1 MTNEPLLPRAGVYL
15 CECGGQISKAIDLP
29 ALYRM
34 VQEMPG
40 VAQARV
46 EAYPCSKDGRQR
58 IRQDIAQGVER
69 VLIAGCA
76 PRLVEKLFR
85 ESAAAAGLDPSYVH
99 IANIREQ
106 CAFSHPGSSVE
117 ACQKAASLIEM
128 GLARLATTTPAV
140 QQIGR
145 LVRSVLVVGHGLSA
159 LTVALSLADSGIRV
173 VLYQPAST
181 STVASP
187 GFEPRTPQLAAEK
200 AESAAAH
207 PMIDTFLNARIVE
220 VSGHPGDYQV
230 RFHKNG
236 GSSGEG
242 YETHAFGA
250 IVIANNAQ
258 AKPLTGEQWFDR
270 EKVKTQAEFQ
280 AELEETE
287 TSASPLALA
296 DLVFILCADP
306 DQSERCS
313 RVCCNAGIRQAI
325 QAKQLNPEANITVLF
340 RDLYFGGTG
349 EDYENEFHKARRMGI
364 TFFRYQK
371 GNRPVIRDEQIDVI
385 DTLTGEPL
393 HIPFD
398 RVILSMP
405 LIPEEGTTS
414 LSALFSLPLDEGGFL
429 AEPRVRLRP
438 GRFADPGIYVLGSAH
453 QPADTT
459 EALFQ
464 AYLTSSRVLQFLSRD
479 NISVDTPI
487 AVINPNLCTGC
498 GNCSNVCPTN
508 SIQLEKRDGILSL
521 SRVDAL
527 RCIGCGNCVV
537 VCPVKAI
544 NLPGWDH
551 MEIPAQISAALK
563 TPSGAWLGPIVVVL
577 ACEWSAY
584 SAADML
590 GKINQG
596 NGGQGLGY
604 PASVRFIRMNCSA
617 RFDPYH
623 ILWAFLNGA
632 QGVYLGACPPGECHY
647 GTGNLYAEERV
658 EILKKGLARH
668 GIDPRRL
675 HLEFLTLDEPQKLAG
690 SLQKFLKDI
699 R

>member
-1 MTNEPLLPRAGVYL
+1 MMNEAHPPRTGVYL
-15 CECGGQISKAIDLP
+15 CECGGQISKTIDLEK
-29 ALYRM
+29 LSSL
-34 VQEMPG
+34 VQEIAG
-40 VAQARV
+40 VTQARIDS
-46 EAYPCSKDGRQR
+46 YPCSKDGQER
-58 IRQDIAQGVER
+58 IRQDISQGLER

-85 ESAAAAGLDPSYVH
+85 ESAGSAGLDPSYVH

-106 CAFSHPGSSVE
+106 CAFTHPTSPSE
-117 ACQKAASLIEM
+117 AGEKAFSLIEM
-128 GLARLATTTPAV
+128 GLARLATTTPSV
-140 QQIGR
+140 GQTGR

-159 LTVALSLADSGIRV
+159 LTVALSLAEGGIRA
-173 VLYQPAST
+173 VLYQPAAAGPLT
-181 STVASP
+181 TPALQ
-187 GFEPRTPQLAAEK
+187 PRTGELATERAT
-200 AESAAAH
+200 SAANH
-207 PMIDTFLNARIVE
+207 PMIDIFKDARIVE

-230 RFHKNG
+230 RFHKG
-236 GSSGEG
+236 GG

-250 IVIANNAQ
+250 IVIANNARP
-258 AKPLTGEQWFDR
+258 KSLTGEQWFDR
-270 EKVKTQAEFQ
+270 AKVKTQSEFED
-280 AELEETE
+280 ELEEKERSGKTLE
-287 TSASPLALA
+287 LGN
-296 DLVFILCADP
+296 LVFILCADP
-306 DQSERCS
+306 DQGERCS

-325 QAKQLNPEANITVLF
+325 HARRLNPDANITVLF
-340 RDLYFGGTG
+340 RDLYFGGAG
-349 EDYENEFHKARRMGI
+349 DDSENEFHKARKLGI

-405 LIPEEGTTS
+405 LIPEDGAAS

-438 GRFADPGIYVLGSAH
+438 GRFADPGIYVLGSAQ

-464 AYLTSSRVLQFLSRD
+464 AYLTGSRVLQFLSKD
-479 NISVDTPI
+479 TISVDTPI
-487 AVINPNLCTGC
+487 AVINPELCTGC

-551 MEIPAQISAALK
+551 LEIPAQISAALK
-563 TPSGAWLGPIVVVL
+563 TAPGARPGPKVVVL

-590 GKINQG
+590 GKIAHAE
-596 NGGQGLGY
+596 GGPQEGY
-604 PASVRFIRMNCSA
+604 PASIRFIRMNCSA

-632 QGVYLGACPPGECHY
+632 KGVYLGACPPGECHY
-647 GTGNLYAEERV
+647 GTGNLYAGERV

-675 HLEFLTLDEPQKLAG
+675 HLEFMTLDDTQKLAH
-690 SLQKFLKDI
+690 SLDKFLKDI

>member
-1 MTNEPLLPRAGVYL
+1 MMNEPLPPRTGVYL
-15 CECGGQISKAIDLP
+15 CDCGGQISKAIDLE
-29 ALYRM
+29 ALCRQ
-34 VQEMPG
+34 VQGMPG
-40 VAQARV
+40 VAYARV
-46 EAYPCSKDGRQR
+46 DSYPCSKDGQER
-58 IRQDIAQGVER
+58 IRLDVSQGVER
-69 VLIAGCA
+69 VLVAGCA

-85 ESAAAAGLDPSYVH
+85 ESAGSAGLDPGYVH

-106 CAFSHPGSSVE
+106 CAFTHPGSPAE
-117 ACQKAASLIEM
+117 AGEKAASLIEM

-140 QQIGR
+140 QQTGR

-159 LTVALSLADSGIRV
+159 LTVALSLADSGIRAAW
-173 VLYQPAST
+173 YPAAPAAPA
-181 STVASP
+181 ASP
-187 GFEPRTPQLAAEK
+187 GLQPRTRELAVEK
-200 AESAAAH
+200 TAAAAAH
-207 PMIDTFLNARIVE
+207 PMIDHFPGARIVE

-230 RFHKNG
+230 RFHKDG
-236 GSSGEG
+236 G
-242 YETHAFGA
+242 YETYAFGA
-250 IVIANNAQ
+250 IVIANNARD
-258 AKPLTGEQWFDR
+258 KSLTGEQWFDR
-270 EKVKTQAEFQ
+270 EKVKTQAEFEVELEQ
-280 AELEETE
+280 AERSSGPLELGE
-287 TSASPLALA
+287 
-296 DLVFILCADP
+296 LVFILCADP
-306 DQSERCS
+306 GQSERCS

-325 QAKQLNPEANITVLF
+325 QAKQLNPQANITILF
-340 RDLYFGGTG
+340 RDLYFGASQ
-349 EDYENEFHKARRMGI
+349 EYENEFHRARKLGI

-371 GNRPVIRDEQIDVI
+371 GVRPVIRDEQVDVI

-405 LIPEEGTTS
+405 LIPEESTAS

-438 GRFADPGIYVLGSAH
+438 GRYADPGIYVLGSAQ

-464 AYLTSSRVLQFLSRD
+464 AYLTSSRVLQFLSKD
-479 NISVDTPI
+479 TISVDTPI
-487 AVINPNLCTGC
+487 AQINPDLCTGC

-544 NLPGWDH
+544 NLPGWDN

-563 TPSGAWLGPIVVVL
+563 PARSGDPGPKVVVL

-590 GKINQG
+590 GKIAHG
-596 NGGQGLGY
+596 EGEAGSGY
-604 PASVRFIRMNCSA
+604 PASICFIRMNCSA

-632 QGVYLGACPPGECHY
+632 QGVFLGACPPGECHY
-647 GTGNLYAEERV
+647 GTGNLYAGERV

-675 HLEFLTLDEPQKLAG
+675 HLEFITLDDSQKLAG

>member
-1 MTNEPLLPRAGVYL
+1 MTNEPLPPRTGVYL
-15 CECGGQISKAIDLP
+15 CDCGGQISKTIDLE
-29 ALYRM
+29 ALFGR
-34 VQEMPG
+34 VQGMSG
-40 VAQARV
+40 VAHARV
-46 EAYPCSKDGRQR
+46 EPYPCSKDGLER
-58 IRQDIAQGVER
+58 IRQDISQGIER
-69 VLIAGCA
+69 ILIAGCA

-85 ESAAAAGLDPSYVH
+85 ESAVSAGLDPSYVH

-106 CAFSHPGSSVE
+106 CAFTHASSPCKAFE
-117 ACQKAASLIEM
+117 KAANMIEM
-128 GLARLATTTPAV
+128 GLARLAATTPPM
-140 QQIGR
+140 QQTGR
-145 LVRSVLVVGHGLSA
+145 VVRSALVVGQGLSA
-159 LTVALSLADSGIRV
+159 LTVALSLAEGDVRV
-173 VLYQPAST
+173 AWYPTGTATHPSDIQA
-181 STVASP
+181 
-187 GFEPRTPQLAAEK
+187 RTTQLATERAET
-200 AESAAAH
+200 AAAH
-207 PMIDTFLNARIVE
+207 PKIESFTDARIVE

-230 RFHKNG
+230 RFDRAG
-236 GSSGEG
+236 G
-242 YETHAFGA
+242 YETHAYGA
-250 IVIANNAQ
+250 IVIANNARG
-258 AKPLTGEQWFDR
+258 KSLTGEQWFNRD
-270 EKVKTQAEFQ
+270 KVKTQAEFE
-280 AELEETE
+280 AELEEAQRSGE
-287 TSASPLALA
+287 PLALR

-306 DQSERCS
+306 EQGERCS

-325 QAKQLNPEANITVLF
+325 QIRQLNPDANITILF
-340 RDLYFGGTG
+340 RDLYFGGIG
-349 EDYENEFHKARRMGI
+349 EDYENEFHKARKLGI

-371 GNRPVIRDEQIDVI
+371 GVRPVIRDEQIDVI

-398 RVILSMP
+398 RAILSMP
-405 LIPEEGTTS
+405 LIPEEGTAS

-438 GRFADPGIYVLGSAH
+438 GKYADPGIYVLGSAH

-464 AYLTSSRVLQFLSRD
+464 AYLTSSRVLHFLSKD
-479 NISVDTPI
+479 TISVDTPI
-487 AVINPNLCTGC
+487 AVINPDLCTGC
-498 GNCSNVCPTN
+498 GNCNNVCPTN

-563 TPSGAWLGPIVVVL
+563 TPSSATPGPKVVVL

-590 GKINQG
+590 GKFTHGAGG
-596 NGGQGLGY
+596 NGGGY
-604 PASVRFIRMNCSA
+604 PASIRFIRMNCSA

-647 GTGNLYAEERV
+647 GTGNLYAGERV

-675 HLEFLTLDEPQKLAG
+675 HLEFMTLDDTQKLTQ

-699 R
+699 S